1 MEKRKVINTVLLLAA
16 ILLLVSCKSAIYEV
30 AYPALSDGRY
40 DSEFPYKS
48 SSDQLK
54 EITNSVKMLNCVA
67 YYTTYV
73 FDYDSMIRKKDLNND
88 VLEEKS
94 IDIGRFDRTASGT
107 ATLISAHRG
116 SVVLLT
122 CAHIVDFQ
130 DTLISYYKT
139 ESGYNTGYIESIS
152 IKDKQV
158 NYIPE
163 FPSGGEV
170 DILVRDDRQ
179 DLALLGRHYGVE
191 QRSKFNVFEY
201 PVGRAK
207 ELSWGSFVYA
217 IGFPMNYKMLS
228 KGIVSSPN
236 KDKKGSFLID
246 AVFNKGFSGGIVL
259 AIRDGVPNFELVGL
273 VNSVP
278 ITRQFVVTP
287 KNPSR
292 RRVYN
297 PIVPYK
303 GEVYLQELM
312 NIRYGVTK
320 VVSIETIIKFIEGNW
335 RKVSEKGYDISEFY
349 KKLSPQ
355 K

>member
-1 MEKRKVINTVLLLAA
+1 METRKIFKSLVLLSVI
-16 ILLLVSCKSAIYEV
+16 ILLASCKSAIYEV

-54 EITNSVKMLNCVA
+54 QITNSVKMLNCVA
-67 YYTTYV
+67 YYTSYV
-73 FDYDSMIRKKDLNND
+73 FAYDSMIRKKDLN
-88 VLEEKS
+88 EEMFKEKS
-94 IDIGRFDRTASGT
+94 IEIGRFDKTASGT
-107 ATLISAHRG
+107 ATILSADKG

-122 CAHIVDFQ
+122 CAHIVDFP
-130 DTLISYYKT
+130 DTVISYYRT
-139 ESGYNTGYIESIS
+139 PSGYNSGYVESIS
-152 IKDKQV
+152 IKNKQV

-163 FPSGGEV
+163 FPDGGEV
-170 DILVRDDRQ
+170 DILVRNDHI

-191 QRSKFNVFEY
+191 NSQKFEVFEY
-201 PVGRAK
+201 PIGKAK
-207 ELSWGSFVYA
+207 ELAWGSFVYA

-236 KDKKGSFLID
+236 KDRSGSFLID

-278 ITRQFVVTP
+278 IMRQFVLTP
-287 KNPSR
+287 KNPDR
-292 RRVYN
+292 RRIYN
-297 PIVPYK
+297 PIVPYQ
-303 GEVYLQELM
+303 GEAYLQEMM

-320 VVSIETIIKFIEGNW
+320 VISIETIMEFIQRNWKDMLKEGYNLTDFYDKIK
-335 RKVSEKGYDISEFY
+335 
-349 KKLSPQ
+349 KK
-355 K
+355 

>member
-1 MEKRKVINTVLLLAA
+1 MKMYRTLVMFAA
-16 ILLLVSCKSAIYEV
+16 ILFLVSCKSAIYKV

-48 SSDQLK
+48 SSDQLE
-54 EITNSVKMLNCVA
+54 EITNSVKMLNSVA
-67 YYTTYV
+67 YYTAYV
-73 FDYDSMIRKKDLNND
+73 FDYESMIRKKDINQK
-88 VLEEKS
+88 VLDEKN

-107 ATLISAHRG
+107 ATIVSSQFG

-122 CAHIVDFQ
+122 CAHIVDFP
-130 DTLISYYKT
+130 DTIISYFKT
-139 ESGYNTGYIESIS
+139 PSGYNTGYIESIS

-170 DILVRDDRQ
+170 DVLVRDDKL
-179 DLALLGRHYGVE
+179 DLALLGRHFGKDHIG
-191 QRSKFNVFEY
+191 KFDVFNY
-201 PVGRAK
+201 PIGKAK
-207 ELSWGSFVYA
+207 ELNWGSFVYA

-236 KDKKGSFLID
+236 KDKRGSFLID
-246 AVFNKGFSGGIVL
+246 AVFNKGFSGGVVL

-273 VNSVP
+273 VNTVP
-278 ITRQFVVTP
+278 IMRQFVLTP

-303 GEVYLQELM
+303 GEAYLQEMM

-320 VVSIETIIKFIEGNW
+320 VISVETIIDFIQNNW
-335 RKVSEKGYDISEFY
+335 KTVLTKGYNMKDLYDKITI
-349 KKLSPQ
+349 K
-355 K
+355 